1 MDLYNIT
8 CLNCSKLFT
17 TRYSTSFSKAV
28 AMLDPSLRD
37 SIYAIY
43 GFVRIADEIVDTFHD
58 HPKREML
65 NDFRKQVFEAIDQKI
80 STNPI
85 LNSFQ
90 LVVNQH
96 NIPHDLITSFL
107 DSMEMD
113 LDKQDYN
120 HSEYQKYIYGS
131 AEVVGLMCLRVFCNG
146 NDKLYN
152 ELTQPARSLG
162 EAFQKVN
169 FLRDVKD
176 DFKER
181 GRVYFP
187 EVDFSS
193 FSDVQKKKI
202 EADIANDLDKA
213 LTGIRNLPQGAK
225 LGVYV
230 AYLYFKALLSRIEK
244 EKASNVLRM
253 RIRVPDHSKYI
264 LMLKARINVALGLV

>member
-1 MDLYNIT
+1 
-8 CLNCSKLFT
+8 
-17 TRYSTSFSKAV
+17 
-28 AMLDPSLRD
+28 MLDPSLRD